1 MFLGCISACLVFLIS
16 LLKFDSFI
24 TLLFGGIGGLIFYVV
39 GACLFKFKQIQTF
52 VEVIRKK

>member
-1 MFLGCISACLVFLIS
+1 MVYIRLSGISDIAFKIP
-16 LLKFDSFI
+16 DSFI